1 VTGKSE
7 KGSAAGDGAPE
18 KPEPG
23 RIPKKDTTALSN
35 ALRANLQKRKQAQR
49 ARKLERPATDSQ
61 GEDEAKWTK

>member
-1 VTGKSE
+1 VTDEAE
-7 KGSAAGDGAPE
+7 KGFVAENGAPA

-49 ARKLERPATDSQ
+49 ARKQERPATDSPV
-61 GEDEAKWTK
+61 EDEAKWTK